1 MYGYGREVATKIR
14 SGKKA
19 KTGKVINVQ
28 PAAEMRHEYRH
39 YGSSAAVSGRKPNP
53 VIQTQAIINAND
65 DGAIYHATPRPNK
78 RKKNNLHSL
87 ANSVAENKPS
97 VTEH

>member
-1 MYGYGREVATKIR
+1 MCFN
-14 SGKKA
+14 
-19 KTGKVINVQ
+19 GKVINVQ
-28 PAAEMRHEYRH
+28 PTAEMRREHRH
-39 YGSSAAVSGRKPNP
+39 RGRSAAVSGRKPNP
-53 VIQTQAIINAND
+53 VIQTQAIITAND

-97 VTEH
+97 VTRHYIYFTFIYHLLYS

>member
-1 MYGYGREVATKIR
+1 MTKTLNLLR
-14 SGKKA
+14 VKSGTKT
-19 KTGKVINVQ
+19 KTGKVIHVQ
-28 PAAEMRHEYRH
+28 PTAEMRREHRH
-39 YGSSAAVSGRKPNP
+39 RGRSAAVSGRKPNP
-53 VIQTQAIINAND
+53 VIQTQAIITAND

-97 VTEH
+97 VTRH